1 MPGAGR
7 QALDRRDARAVDLAD
22 RDEARIDR
30 RAVEQ
35 DGAGAAL
42 ALAAALLGAGQAR
55 GPRAGRRAAGAC
67 PGTSTSTGVALT
79 VKR

>member
-1 MPGAGR
+1 MRDVGA
-7 QALDRRDARAVDLAD
+7 LDLAD

-42 ALAAALLGAGQAR
+42 ALAAALLRAGQGEVLAQDVEQAAHAR
-55 GPRAGRRAAGAC
+55 DVDLDA
-67 PGTSTSTGVALT
+67 GVALT